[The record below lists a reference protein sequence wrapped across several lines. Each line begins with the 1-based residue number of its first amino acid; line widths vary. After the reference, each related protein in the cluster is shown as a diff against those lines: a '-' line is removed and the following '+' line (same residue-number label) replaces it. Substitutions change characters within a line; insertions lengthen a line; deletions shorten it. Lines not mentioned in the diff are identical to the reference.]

1 MRVEVMQYYGLTQ
14 PLSQAGYYET
24 DHHKQL
30 IKDIKGAILEGRLI
44 AVCSEEDPVMG
55 LERRGCIVRPYTNET
70 TSNGRTL
77 LDKAKPFSI
86 SKVIVWEAYKRVKAN
101 GGTAGVDCQSKI
113 GRAHV

>member
-44 AVCSEEDPVMG
+44 SG
-55 LERRGCIVRPYTNET
+55 LWRRGQWQDGHLAPAAADSE
-70 TSNGRTL
+70 G
-77 LDKAKPFSI
+77 
-86 SKVIVWEAYKRVKAN
+86 
-101 GGTAGVDCQSKI
+101 
-113 GRAHV
+113 